1 MIFRIVDRDE
11 MSHSQPTRS
20 VGIDPIKTAL
30 GVFVVLGVVLT
41 AVAGY
46 AILQSVS
53 GLATMSAEL
62 GMTLVFGILLVVTA
76 AAVHRATPAR

>member
-1 MIFRIVDRDE
+1 MIFHIVGRNE

-20 VGIDPIKTAL
+20 VGIDPIKSAL
-30 GVFVVLGVVLT
+30 GVFVVLGLVLT

-46 AILQSVS
+46 AILQSVG
-53 GLATMSAEL
+53 GLATISAEL
-62 GMTLVFGILLVVTA
+62 GMTLVFGILLVATA